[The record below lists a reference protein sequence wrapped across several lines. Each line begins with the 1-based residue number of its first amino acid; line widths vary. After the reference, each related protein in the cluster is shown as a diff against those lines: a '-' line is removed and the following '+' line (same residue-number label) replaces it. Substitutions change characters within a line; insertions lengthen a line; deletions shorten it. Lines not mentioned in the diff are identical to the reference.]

1 MQRHS
6 IGQYAS
12 TSGLQMACALA
23 VLCLPSVGASAHE
36 ICGGDY
42 VCIADGSN
50 PVNSS
55 AAGLAAERLAL
66 DDWTVV
72 TIAREGSWG
81 IGIAGSQHEAIAAA
95 VRDCKAMATTPND
108 CGALFRA
115 TRGGWIVAD
124 LCGDQKIVAT
134 AATREEA
141 EQEALHREI
150 DLELFYVP
158 HLPPCKRL
166 VTIAPQAI
174 IGGRLPKPHP

>member
-1 MQRHS
+1 MPRHS
-6 IGQYAS
+6 LGPYAS
-12 TSGLQMACALA
+12 TSGLRMACALA

-36 ICGGDY
+36 TCGGDY

-50 PVNSS
+50 PANSS
-55 AAGLAAERLAL
+55 ERLAP

-72 TIAREGSWG
+72 TIARDGSWG

-95 VRDCKAMATTPND
+95 VRDCKAIAVAPND
-108 CGALFRA
+108 CGALFKA
-115 TRGGWIVAD
+115 TRGGSIVAD
-124 LCGDQKIVAT
+124 LCGGQKIIAT

-174 IGGRLPKPHP
+174 IVASDLAYSGRW

>member
-1 MQRHS
+1 MPRHTV
-6 IGQYAS
+6 GQYAS
-12 TSGLQMACALA
+12 TSGLRMAWAL
-23 VLCLPSVGASAHE
+23 VLLCLPLVDASAHAT
-36 ICGGDY
+36 CGGDY

-50 PVNSS
+50 PVKSS

-72 TIAREGSWG
+72 TIAREVSWG

-95 VRDCKAMATTPND
+95 VRDCKAMAVAPND
-108 CGALFRA
+108 CGAQFRA
-115 TRGGWIVAD
+115 MRGGWIVAD
-124 LCGDQKIVAT
+124 LCGDQKIIAT

-141 EQEALHREI
+141 EQEALYREI